1 MAISREDGGHPLWT
15 RDPCNQPPSGFP
27 NDVLTKYEL
36 WIKSLGVSRRNVSR
50 LTRGDDVMSGG
61 MREEEKKEK
70 KKERGKER
78 ERERKDKYKRLQ
90 RG

>member
-1 MAISREDGGHPLWT
+1 MDKEARS
-15 RDPCNQPPSGFP
+15 
-27 NDVLTKYEL
+27 
-36 WIKSLGVSRRNVSR
+36 SRRNVSR